1 VEVEVEVVVVGEG
14 EVVVVGVDDVVVVVV
29 EGVVAVVVG
38 GGDAG
43 VVTGV
48 VGVPGARTGTAAAF
62 GVDDALPHP
71 AAPSATRASRP
82 SHGRRRHTPGTVAQV
97 PDGAY
102 RAATIERHSSS
113 TGW

>member
-1 VEVEVEVVVVGEG
+1 VAGNGVVEVEVVVVGVG

-29 EGVVAVVVG
+29 VVVG
-38 GGDAG
+38 VVSVVLGGGAV

-48 VGVPGARTGTAAAF
+48 VGVPGATTGTAAAF

-82 SHGRRRHTPGTVAQV
+82 SHGRRRHTPA
-97 PDGAY
+97 P
-102 RAATIERHSSS
+102 
-113 TGW
+113 